1 MIKQL
6 FDFSNKLKIV
16 KTFKTFFAKY
26 IVVF

>member
-6 FDFSNKLKIV
+6 FGFASKLKIS